1 MASRCDTVGREKEQ
15 NPMAKNDDTLSREQL
30 RQLLLDV
37 LNSVADDLRLPKLA
51 PKEGDRKAGE
61 DELIK

>member
-1 MASRCDTVGREKEQ
+1 
-15 NPMAKNDDTLSREQL
+15 MAKNNNTLSREQL

-51 PKEGDRKAGE
+51 PKEDLDRKAGE
-61 DELIK
+61 DDLIN

>member
-1 MASRCDTVGREKEQ
+1 
-15 NPMAKNDDTLSREQL
+15 MAKNDNALSREQL

-51 PKEGDRKAGE
+51 PKQDPDPESGE
-61 DELIK
+61 NEPIN